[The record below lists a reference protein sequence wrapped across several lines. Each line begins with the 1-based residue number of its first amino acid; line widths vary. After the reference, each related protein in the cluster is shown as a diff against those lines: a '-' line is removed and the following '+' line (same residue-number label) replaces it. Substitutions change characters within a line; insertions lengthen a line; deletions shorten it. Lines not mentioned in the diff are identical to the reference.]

1 MNFNMNNQ
9 KGFANIVLIGVIVV
23 LVGVVGYLA
32 FVKKSEPIVQQ
43 QPTPTPTQ
51 TGTPAP
57 TPTPIPTAS
66 ATPSLSADRKSI
78 VANGKVL
85 LVIDDDAIFNFFKTE
100 SQLCGGYNL
109 TSTPDRKT
117 FCENKATFKSKTRF
131 TSIVS
136 SPDKMKIGF
145 TIESDTLSPDKV
157 AGIFYPS
164 RSTNKVHFLT
174 NYYLGNEFISF
185 SPNGINF
192 VYVGGCFEGY
202 CGLSVKNSETLAD
215 KISFGG
221 GDSGVKYTFVRWI
234 SDKEIEYKAGDELK
248 RSSF

>member
-1 MNFNMNNQ
+1 MNQ
-9 KGFANIVLIGVIVV
+9 KRFVSIALVAVIVAIIAVGGYFV
-23 LVGVVGYLA
+23 LS
-32 FVKKSEPIVQQ
+32 KKSEPITQ

-51 TGTPAP
+51 TNTPAP
-57 TPTPIPTAS
+57 TPTPTPVSS
-66 ATPSLSADRKSI
+66 ATPTLSADRKSI

-85 LVIDDDAIFNFFKTE
+85 LAIDDDAIFNFFKTE
-100 SQLCGGYNL
+100 SQLCDGYNL
-109 TSTPDRKT
+109 TSTPDRKM
-117 FCENKATFKSKTRF
+117 FCENKATFKGKTRF

-185 SPNGINF
+185 SPNGTNF

-202 CGLSVKNSETLAD
+202 CGLSVKNSEALAD
-215 KISFGG
+215 KVSFGG
-221 GDSGVKYTFVRWI
+221 GDSDKGVKYTFVRWI

-248 RSSF
+248 RASF

>member
-1 MNFNMNNQ
+1 MILNMNNQ
-9 KGFANIVLIGVIVV
+9 KGLANVVLIGVIVV
-23 LVGVVGYLA
+23 LVGVVGYFA
-32 FVKKSEPIVQQ
+32 FVKKLEPIVQ

-57 TPTPIPTAS
+57 TPTPTPTAS

-100 SQLCGGYNL
+100 SQLCDGYNL

-136 SPDKMKIGF
+136 SP
-145 TIESDTLSPDKV
+145 
-157 AGIFYPS
+157 
-164 RSTNKVHFLT
+164 
-174 NYYLGNEFISF
+174 
-185 SPNGINF
+185 
-192 VYVGGCFEGY
+192 
-202 CGLSVKNSETLAD
+202 
-215 KISFGG
+215 
-221 GDSGVKYTFVRWI
+221 
-234 SDKEIEYKAGDELK
+234 
-248 RSSF
+248 

>member
-1 MNFNMNNQ
+1 MNQ
-9 KGFANIVLIGVIVV
+9 KGFANIILIVIIVV
-23 LVGVVGYLA
+23 LVGAVGYFA
-32 FVKKSEPIVQQ
+32 FVKKSEPIAQ

-51 TGTPAP
+51 TNTPAP
-57 TPTPIPTAS
+57 TPISTSS
-66 ATPSLSADRKSI
+66 ATPTLSADRKSI

-85 LVIDDDAIFNFFKTE
+85 LAIDDDVIFNFFKTE
-100 SQLCGGYNL
+100 SQLCDVYNI
-109 TSTPDRKT
+109 TSTPDRKM
-117 FCENKATFKSKTRF
+117 FCENKATFKGKTRF

-145 TIESDTLSPDKV
+145 TIEGDTLSLDKV

-185 SPNGINF
+185 SPNGTNF

-221 GDSGVKYTFVRWI
+221 GDSAVKYTFVRWI

-248 RSSF
+248 RASF